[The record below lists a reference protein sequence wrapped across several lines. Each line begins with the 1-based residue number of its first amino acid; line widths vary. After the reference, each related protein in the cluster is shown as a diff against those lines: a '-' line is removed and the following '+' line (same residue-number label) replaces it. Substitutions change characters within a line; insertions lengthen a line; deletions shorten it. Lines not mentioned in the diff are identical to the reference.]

1 MSRTTFA
8 IALAIAAVTALPP
21 KPASA
26 QVVTTGQWNT
36 MVVPTNNGAPFWDG
50 ISSDNPNCNI
60 GFYLLNPS
68 GGGFGPCIN
77 QHPTDAFVN
86 ANAGRLG
93 MNGNTPNGSFL
104 SGATANAPVGFS
116 FGAGTY
122 QLEFLANISGFG
134 PSGQELW
141 AYSGPSSAPLAIQQL
156 YAVGTYPDALTSVFT
171 VTFNSEWYLGA
182 RSAEAGHD
190 WVYSNAIAAPNFAL
204 FNERIVGADQ
214 AFSRYWVGFAD
225 TPNGGDHDYND
236 LMVQVQQLSPTTIAP
251 EPSTW
256 ALMVFGLG
264 SLAVVARR
272 RNRTT

>member
-1 MSRTTFA
+1 LALA
-8 IALAIAAVTALPP
+8 IALAAVTSAPLTVE
-21 KPASA
+21 A

-36 MVVPTNNGAPFWDG
+36 MVTPTKDGAPFWDG
-50 ISSDNPNCNI
+50 NSTDNVGGSNCNV

-68 GGGFGPCIN
+68 GGGFGPCLN

-93 MNGNTPNGSFL
+93 MTGNTPNGSFL
-104 SGATANAPVGFS
+104 SGATASSPVGFS

-122 QLEFLANISGFG
+122 RLEFLANISAFG

-141 AYSGPSSAPLAIQQL
+141 AYSGPASAPLAVQQL
-156 YAVGTYPDALTSVFT
+156 YAVGSYPSAITSVFT
-171 VTFNSEWYLGA
+171 VTFNTEWYLGA
-182 RSAEAGHD
+182 RSAEAGNAWD
-190 WVYSNAIAAPNFAL
+190 YSNSVAAPHFAL
-204 FNERIVGADQ
+204 FNERGAAAAKD
-214 AFSRYWVGFAD
+214 FSRYWVGFAD

-236 LMVQVQQLSPTTIAP
+236 LIVQIQQLSPTTITP

-264 SLAVVARR
+264 SLGVVARR
-272 RNRTT
+272 RTRSA